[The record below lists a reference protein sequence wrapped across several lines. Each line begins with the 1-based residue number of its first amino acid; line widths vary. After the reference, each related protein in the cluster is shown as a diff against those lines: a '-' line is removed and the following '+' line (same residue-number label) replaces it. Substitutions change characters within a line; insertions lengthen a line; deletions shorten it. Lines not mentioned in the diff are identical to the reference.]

1 MLIENKTLG
10 QALEAL
16 EGFLINNN
24 HVIFITDDDD
34 LSRYYSDARV
44 LKHNLE
50 TLISSSRRKVEGG
63 SDI

>member
-1 MLIENKTLG
+1 MLVENITLG

-24 HVIFITDDDD
+24 HVIFIDNDID
-34 LSRYYSDARV
+34 LSNVYRDV
-44 LKHNLE
+44 KILKHNLE
-50 TLISSSRRKVEGG
+50 TIISNSRRKVENG

>member
-1 MLIENKTLG
+1 MLVENKTLG

-34 LSRYYSDARV
+34 LSRYYNDARV
-44 LKHNLE
+44 LKYNLE